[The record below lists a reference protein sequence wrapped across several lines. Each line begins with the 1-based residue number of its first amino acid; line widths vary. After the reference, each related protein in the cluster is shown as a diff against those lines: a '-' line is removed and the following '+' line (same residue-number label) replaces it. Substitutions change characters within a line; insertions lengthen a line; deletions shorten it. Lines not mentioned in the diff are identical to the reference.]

1 MLFNSIAFLFFLP
14 ITFVLY
20 WFIVNKTL
28 KLQNFFVLIAS
39 YVFYGSWDW
48 RFLSLIIIS
57 SVTDYILGLKIHNS
71 ESDLKRKSY
80 LIISL
85 VINLGILGFFK
96 YYNFFVNSFIDLFD
110 LFGITLNSSTLSILL
125 PVGISFYTFQT
136 LSYTIDI
143 YRKKLDPTTNIIAF
157 FAFIAFFPQLVA
169 GPIERAKD
177 LLPQFLQERK
187 FNYDQAISG
196 IRMSIW
202 GLFKKVVIADNLAKY
217 VDIIYNSPEDF
228 YGLSVIIGTVFFTF
242 QLYCDFSGYSD
253 IAIGISKLFGF
264 KLMTNFK
271 TPFFSSTTKEFWTRW
286 HISLSTWFKDYLYIP
301 LGGNKVGKWRWSFN
315 LFFTFLISGFWH
327 GANWT
332 FIIWGALNGFYL
344 VFAMHTTNIR
354 NRGNQLI
361 GLTKTPKLLKFYQVF
376 LTFSLY
382 AFSLMIFR
390 AQSLS
395 DATTL
400 IVNIPKNIFLQ
411 FSSFTNFLNPFKVLF
426 ETPLEF
432 FLILLSFILFISIDF
447 IIRNKGIDGV
457 LLKISKLGRY
467 LIYYFI
473 IVWILI
479 FGAFDMPQEFIYF
492 QF

>member
-1 MLFNSIAFLFFLP
+1 MLFNSIAFLIFLP
-14 ITFVLY
+14 ITFIIY
-20 WFIVNKTL
+20 WFVVNKTL
-28 KLQNFFVLIAS
+28 KLQNFFILLAS

-57 SVTDYILGLKIHNS
+57 SITDYLLGLKIHQS
-71 ESDLKRKSY
+71 ESSSKRKTY

-85 VINLGILGFFK
+85 VINIGVLGFFK
-96 YYNFFVNSFIDLFD
+96 YYNFFVDSFIDLFE
-110 LFGITLNSSTLSILL
+110 LFGISLNPSTLSILL

-143 YRKKLDPTTNIIAF
+143 YRKKLEPTNNIVAF

-177 LLPQFLQERK
+177 LLPQFLKERK

-202 GLFKKVVIADNLAKY
+202 GLFKKIVIADNLAKY
-217 VDIIYNSPEDF
+217 VDVIYSSPEDF

-271 TPFFSSTTKEFWTRW
+271 TPFFSSSTKEFWTRW

-301 LGGNKVGKWRWSFN
+301 LGGNKVSKWRWSFN

-344 VFAMHTTNIR
+344 VFAMHTETIR
-354 NRGNQLI
+354 NKGNQLI
-361 GLTKTPKLLKFYQVF
+361 GLTRVPKLLTFYQVF

-390 AQSLS
+390 AQSWS

-400 IVNIPKNIFLQ
+400 ISNIPRNISLQ
-411 FSSFTNFLNPFKVLF
+411 FSSISNFLEPFKILF

-432 FLILLSFILFISIDF
+432 MYILLSFVLFITIDF

-457 LLKISKLGRY
+457 LNKVPKLGRY
-467 LIYYFI
+467 FTYYFI
-473 IVWILI
+473 IIWILI